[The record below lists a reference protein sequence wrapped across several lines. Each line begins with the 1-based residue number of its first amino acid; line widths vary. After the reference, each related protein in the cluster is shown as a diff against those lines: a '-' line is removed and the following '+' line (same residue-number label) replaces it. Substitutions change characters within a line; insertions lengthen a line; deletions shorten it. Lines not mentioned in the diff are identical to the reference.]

1 MNYPRI
7 RKAVFPA
14 AGLGTRFLPATKA
27 IPKEMLCLVDKPLIQ
42 YGVEEAVAA
51 GCTEII
57 IITGRDKA
65 AMEDHFD
72 SSPELE
78 ASLEA
83 KKKQELL
90 DIVRSVSRLAK
101 IVYTRQSQ
109 PLGLGHAVLMAK
121 ELVGNEPFCVLLPD
135 DVVDAR
141 VPCMK
146 QMVEAF
152 NQTGSSIL
160 ASEVVEGPAISAYG
174 CLDCTPVATNPRLLE
189 VKGMVEKPKFEDAPS
204 PNAIIGRYI
213 LTPRIFQM
221 IEALKPGAGG
231 ELQLT
236 DAIKALLAHEKVF
249 GFQYEGTRYDAGDKL
264 GFLKATV
271 ELGLKR
277 DDLGPAFR
285 TWLKQ
290 YPI

>member
-1 MNYPRI
+1 M
-7 RKAVFPA
+7 
-14 AGLGTRFLPATKA
+14 
-27 IPKEMLCLVDKPLIQ
+27 
-42 YGVEEAVAA
+42 AA

-72 SSPELE
+72 RSPELE
-78 ASLEA
+78 ATLEA
-83 KKKQELL
+83 KGKQALL
-90 DIVRSVSRLAK
+90 DAVHAVSKLAR
-101 IVYTRQSQ
+101 IVYTRQSE
-109 PLGLGHAVLMAK
+109 PLGLGHAVLQAK
-121 ELVGNEPFCVLLPD
+121 AIVGDEPFCVLLPD
-135 DVVDAR
+135 DIVDSR

-152 NQTGSSIL
+152 EETQASIL

-174 CLDCTPVATNPRLLE
+174 CLDCTEVPGNPRLLA

-213 LTPRIFQM
+213 LTPRIFEM
-221 IEALKPGAGG
+221 IEGIQPGAGG

-236 DAIKALLAHEKVF
+236 DAIKALLAYEKVY
-249 GFQYEGTRYDAGDKL
+249 GFHYEGKRHDAGDKL

-271 ELGLKR
+271 ELALKR
-277 DDLGPAFR
+277 EDLGPAFGE
-285 TWLKQ
+285 WLRQ
-290 YPI
+290 YRG